1 MKLLPAISFLVALAA
16 IPAIASA
23 SSTLVDFEQNWQYG
37 EAIDHVYA
45 ANGVSFTNVLGV
57 SNDSAFDPY
66 YSGAP
71 SMVGVAMAQLD
82 GVVNTSAFM
91 NVTAGVESSIS
102 FYYASPSEALGAVK
116 AYSGLNGTGDLLGT
130 FDLAA
135 NGTGYDVWTSTTFN
149 FTGVARSFDLTGSA
163 NGVGLDNISITAVPE
178 PESYALAL
186 LGLGLVAALSRR
198 TKRQ

>member
-1 MKLLPAISFLVALAA
+1 MKLLPAISFLVAVAA
-16 IPAIASA
+16 APAMASA
-23 SSTLVDFEQNWQYG
+23 STVLLDFEQNWQYG
-37 EAIDHVYA
+37 DAIDNVYA

-57 SNDSAFDPY
+57 SNDNDFTY

-82 GVVNTSAFM
+82 GVLNTTAFL
-91 NVTAGVESSIS
+91 NVAAGVDSTLS
-102 FYYASPSEALGAVK
+102 FYYASPSEVLGAVK
-116 AYSGLNGTGDLLGT
+116 AYSGLNGTGDLLGS
-130 FDLAA
+130 FDLVS

-163 NGVGLDNISITAVPE
+163 NVVGLDNISITAVPE

-198 TKRQ
+198 TKPQ